1 MLLARERWLLM
12 HCADAE
18 RRLEEALEPAERS
31 GDLQLVGAVL
41 VDLARADVFGPRPAA
56 EGVARIEQLRERAR
70 SIGPMA
76 TASISIMQAVL
87 AASLGNAAR
96 ARALGDEGKAIMAD
110 LAPDAILGF
119 GHYIGFASLI
129 ARDPEHA
136 EHELK
141 SLGARLEE
149 LGERAI
155 ASTVVSLRARALV
168 ELSRCEEAEYW
179 ARLGL
184 AWADADDVTSQ
195 AYGRAALARSLA
207 ARDAIDEAIENARD
221 AVGSGETATS
231 STGAPTRS
239 TTSRS
244 FCEARATAPP
254 PGRLP
259 PRLSRCTGRRKTLSP
274 PDTPPSCSIQI
285 LTTTLN
291 LLRSKMTQTRG
302 VRRITD
308 A

>member
-1 MLLARERWLLM
+1 M
-12 HCADAE
+12 
-18 RRLEEALEPAERS
+18 
-31 GDLQLVGAVL
+31 GAVL

-96 ARALGDEGKAIMAD
+96 ARALGDEGKAIMVD

-168 ELSRCEEAEYW
+168 ELSRCEEAEHW

-221 AVGSGETATS
+221 AVGLWGDSDFLNG
-231 STGAPTRS
+231 
-239 TTSRS
+239 
-244 FCEARATAPP
+244 RADA
-254 PGRLP
+254 LHD
-259 PRLSRCTGRRKTLSP
+259 LALV
-274 PDTPPSCSIQI
+274 
-285 LTTTLN
+285 
-291 LLRSKMTQTRG
+291 LRSAGDRSASRAAAAEALALYRAKENVVSAGHTAQLLDSNFDDDPEPVT
-302 VRRITD
+302 VEN
-308 A
+308 